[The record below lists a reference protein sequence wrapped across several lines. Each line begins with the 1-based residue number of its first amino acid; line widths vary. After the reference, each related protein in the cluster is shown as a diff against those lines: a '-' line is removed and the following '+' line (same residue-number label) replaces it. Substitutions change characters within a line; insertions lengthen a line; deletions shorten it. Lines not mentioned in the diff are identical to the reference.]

1 MTLTQLEYFCTVCRY
16 HSITRAAEAL
26 YVSQP
31 TISTSIRILE
41 EEFHL
46 RLFNHG
52 KNRITLTKDGEA
64 FYQRAEY
71 ILKQTQELY
80 TDFSNEENL
89 HPLRIG
95 IPPMISTVFFPR
107 VTDQFQEKYN
117 IPIQLFEYG
126 SIRART
132 LIDNE
137 QLDVAMA
144 NMDFYNLDK
153 YNSYVMMEDRY
164 VYCVSRN
171 HRYAGEKEITME
183 MLKNEPII
191 LFNTDSVQTQTVI
204 TRLRSAGI
212 TPNVR
217 MYSSQFVTILNFVR
231 GGNCGAFLYSSL
243 VANPRDFVEIP
254 IVPEITNKFGII
266 WKKGIFVPDQLTK
279 FVKFIQEYDVTPY
292 LPKGL
297 KGIES

>member
-16 HSITRAAEAL
+16 RSITRAAEAL

-31 TISTSIRILE
+31 TISTSIRDLE
-41 EEFHL
+41 KEFHL

-52 KNRITLTKDGEA
+52 KNRISLTKDGEA
-64 FYQRAEY
+64 FYQKAEY
-71 ILKQTQELY
+71 ILRQTQELY
-80 TDFSNEENL
+80 TDFSNIEENR

-117 IPIQLFEYG
+117 IPIQLLEYG
-126 SIRART
+126 SLRART
-132 LIDNE
+132 MVDNE
-137 QLDVAMA
+137 QLDVAIV

-164 VYCVSRN
+164 VYCISRT
-171 HRYAGEKEITME
+171 HCYAAEKEITME
-183 MLKNEPII
+183 MLKDEPII

-217 MYSSQFVTILNFVR
+217 MYSSQLGTVLNFVR
-231 GGNCGAFLYSSL
+231 GGHCGAFLYSSL
-243 VANPRDFVEIP
+243 AANPRDFVEIP
-254 IVPEITNKFGII
+254 VSPEITSKFGII
-266 WKKGIFVPDQLTK
+266 WKKGIFVPDQLNK
-279 FVKFIQEYDVTPY
+279 FVTFIKTFDVTPY
-292 LPKGL
+292 LPKL
-297 KGIES
+297 

>member
-31 TISTSIRILE
+31 TISASIRDLE
-41 EEFHL
+41 KEFHL

-52 KNRITLTKDGEA
+52 RNRIHLTKDGEA
-64 FYQRAEY
+64 FYQKAEY
-71 ILKQTQELY
+71 ILRQTQELY
-80 TDFSNEENL
+80 TDFSNIDENR

-95 IPPMISTVFFPR
+95 IPPIISTVFFPR
-107 VTDQFQEKYN
+107 VTNQFQEQYN
-117 IPIQLFEYG
+117 IPIQLLEYG

-132 LIDNE
+132 MVDAE

-164 VYCVSRN
+164 VYCVSKT
-171 HRYAGEKEITME
+171 HRFAKEKEITID
-183 MLKNEPII
+183 MLQDEPII
-191 LFNTDSVQTQTVI
+191 LFNTDSVQTQTII
-204 TRLRSAGI
+204 TRMRSAGI

-217 MYSSQFVTILNFVR
+217 MYCSQLVTILNYVR
-231 GGNCGAFLYSSL
+231 SGNCGAFLYST
-243 VANPRDFVEIP
+243 VATNPRDFVTLP
-254 IVPEITNKFGII
+254 VSPEFTSKFGII
-266 WKKGIFVPDQLTK
+266 WKKGIFIPDHLTK
-279 FVKFIQEYDVTPY
+279 FVEFIKAYDVSPY
-292 LPKGL
+292 IPTQ
-297 KGIES
+297 